1 MSSIKRNFIFNI
13 ILSVTQVLFPLI
25 TFSYVARVIAP
36 IGIGTV
42 SFVESICRY
51 AMLVAALGI
60 PVYGVREVAKIKGDN
75 KKMSELCSELIFIH
89 FLATL
94 LVSIVYIIVVMNSD
108 KLFQHVDYYILGFVM
123 VLSNVFI
130 IEWYFQGIGDFKFI
144 TIRTL
149 LVRLATTI
157 SVFFLVTKPNEGYYF
172 FLLTVLTN
180 FINAV
185 INFLYANKSLNL
197 NFNISFKKILKHF
210 TPLFFIFGTTISISI
225 YVLLDTIM
233 LGFLA
238 NDKAVGLYS
247 IALRISKVPMLFIG
261 ALGLVLIP
269 QLSAT
274 FHNKDFG
281 KFNQLISKSFNFVIT
296 FSFPIIF
303 FIFGISKELLLAF
316 AGDQFL
322 GGILILKILSIV
334 VLLIGLSNIFGLQVL
349 TPMGKDKHLTFS
361 VFIGTIL
368 SVVLNLILIPLYQE
382 IGAAI
387 TNVITEL
394 VVTLITFHFALKFT
408 NFNFNYLFI
417 LKSLIFSIP
426 IAFFPSIF
434 KFYTENHILIII
446 GTTILAT
453 IYFITVQ
460 LLIVKNDIIIETKN
474 ILKQKIWPNSI
485 I

>member
-157 SVFFLVTKPNEGYYF
+157 SVFF
-172 FLLTVLTN
+172 
-180 FINAV
+180 
-185 INFLYANKSLNL
+185 
-197 NFNISFKKILKHF
+197 
-210 TPLFFIFGTTISISI
+210 
-225 YVLLDTIM
+225 
-233 LGFLA
+233 
-238 NDKAVGLYS
+238 
-247 IALRISKVPMLFIG
+247 
-261 ALGLVLIP
+261 
-269 QLSAT
+269 
-274 FHNKDFG
+274 
-281 KFNQLISKSFNFVIT
+281 
-296 FSFPIIF
+296 
-303 FIFGISKELLLAF
+303 
-316 AGDQFL
+316 
-322 GGILILKILSIV
+322 
-334 VLLIGLSNIFGLQVL
+334 
-349 TPMGKDKHLTFS
+349 
-361 VFIGTIL
+361 
-368 SVVLNLILIPLYQE
+368 
-382 IGAAI
+382 
-387 TNVITEL
+387 
-394 VVTLITFHFALKFT
+394 
-408 NFNFNYLFI
+408 
-417 LKSLIFSIP
+417 
-426 IAFFPSIF
+426 
-434 KFYTENHILIII
+434 
-446 GTTILAT
+446 
-453 IYFITVQ
+453 
-460 LLIVKNDIIIETKN
+460 
-474 ILKQKIWPNSI
+474 
-485 I
+485 